1 MIAEVDVMEP
11 LATAEITG
19 PAAASVV
26 KLLFADVLD
35 KLDPL
40 ADTTSKSYVVPGV
53 NPVNVTE

>member
-19 PAAASVV
+19 PAAANVV

-40 ADTTSKSYVVPGV
+40 ADTTSKS
-53 NPVNVTE
+53 